1 MQPAAAD
8 LVAHLL
14 RRLREVQERLGLEAR
29 ADGPDVRFAEAVDSM
44 GLVEFVG
51 VVAGDCGVT
60 PEVVERA
67 VGRRFGT
74 VEEVAAALSAAGLTP
89 GRPEA
94 EAAPADRPTTPG
106 EAGMWLLATAVGL
119 PAARQP
125 TSDLDALLGRPSKW
139 LEKHA
144 GIRRRAVWAGEDAL
158 EIAARAGRDCLERA
172 GLSPSSVGALLVTS
186 EAPPVLAGLAAA
198 LHHRLGL
205 AAGVAALE
213 VGGACTGFLA
223 ALWLAGRLLPAT
235 EAVLVLAVEAHSQ
248 WLTIRPG
255 PAGEAAALFGDCA
268 AACLLG
274 GTALG
279 PGPVPVRDLLLGTDG
294 GLGRLLGVRRDSPG
308 GVEICMDGLALAERA
323 VRAMADGVSEMC
335 GRHALRPAQLGAVV
349 AHGGNGRMPGLLARQ
364 LGVAPERVW
373 SETAET
379 GNLGSASLPVAWA
392 ARRPVPGPVVW
403 TAVGAGVQWGA
414 ALLGS

>member
-1 MQPAAAD
+1 MPHGPAD
-8 LVAHLL
+8 LIAHLL
-14 RRLREVQERLGLEAR
+14 RRLREVQERLGQEAR
-29 ADGPDVRFAEAVDSM
+29 ADGPDAHFAEAVDSM
-44 GLVEFVG
+44 GLIEFVG
-51 VVAGDCGVT
+51 VVADDCGVT

-67 VGRRFGT
+67 AGRRFGT
-74 VEEVAAALSAAGLTP
+74 VEELAAALSAAGLTP
-89 GRPEA
+89 RTPAA
-94 EAAPADRPTTPG
+94 EAAPAERPAPVS
-106 EAGMWLLATAVGL
+106 EPAMWLLGSAAGL
-119 PAARQP
+119 PAARQQA
-125 TSDLDALLGRPSKW
+125 SELDALLGKPSGW

-144 GIRRRAVWAGEDAL
+144 GICRRAVWAGEDAL
-158 EIAARAGRDCLERA
+158 EVAARTGRDCLERA

-186 EAPPVLAGLAAA
+186 EAPPVLTGLAAA

-205 AAGVAALE
+205 AASVAALE

-223 ALWLAGRLLPAT
+223 ALWLARRLLPAT
-235 EAVLVLAVEAHSQ
+235 GAVLVLAVEAHSQ

-255 PAGEAAALFGDCA
+255 PGGEAAALFGDGA
-268 AACLLG
+268 AACMLG

-279 PGPVPVRDLLLGTDG
+279 PSPVPVRDLLLGTDG
-294 GLGRLLGVRRDSPG
+294 GLGRLLGVRRDSAG

-323 VRAMADGVSEMC
+323 VRAMAGGVAEMC
-335 GRHALRPAQLGAVV
+335 GRHGLQPAELAAVV

-379 GNLGSASLPVAWA
+379 GNLGSASLPVAWT
-392 ARRPVPGPVVW
+392 ARGPVPGPVVW

-414 ALLGS
+414 AWLG